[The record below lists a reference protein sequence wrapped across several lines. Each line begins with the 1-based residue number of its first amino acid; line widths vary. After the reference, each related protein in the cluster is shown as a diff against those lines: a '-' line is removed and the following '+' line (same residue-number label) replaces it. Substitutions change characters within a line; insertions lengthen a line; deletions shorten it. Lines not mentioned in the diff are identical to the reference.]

1 MTDTGK
7 IKIHNKEYLTVAYRV
22 SQFRE
27 DKADWTIKTKLLTNA
42 ELVIIKASILDENGR
57 LVAVGHAEEVRGSTQ
72 INKTSALENCET
84 SAIGRALAA
93 YGYGGTEFASADE
106 VAQAISQQKE
116 MDNPLIAYNAA
127 VRDNFQ
133 SIAAIKLY
141 IQTGELGLAL
151 EAWNELDET
160 REDGTL
166 DQTIKKAIWKAP
178 SAGGCFNTSERE
190 VIKSPEFKNANGEN
204 NNGE

>member
-204 NNGE
+204 